1 MYEARGAAQLEAA
14 LFLWL
19 VLQSVRDQ
27 PSKDVVLEA
36 ISKSPVFWHFRDNLQ
51 GNWQVL
57 QLW

>member
-19 VLQSVRDQ
+19 VLQSVQDQ

-36 ISKSPVFWHFRDNLQ
+36 ISKSPVFWHF
-51 GNWQVL
+51 
-57 QLW
+57 